1 MRVSRPLTRIRVKS
15 ALSLRSPTTGADMR
29 EADEDISNDEQV
41 NGANYLVG
49 YRRPPV
55 HSRFTPGQSGN
66 PSGRVKGSK
75 NLKSL
80 FHQILNE
87 QIPLLDGTQS
97 KKVTKAEAVIRR
109 LVIGALKG
117 DSRSQMTL
125 FRLAELTGQ
134 FEETPEPLRR
144 IERIIITPLLPL
156 ENDVPAFPQ

>member
-1 MRVSRPLTRIRVKS
+1 MRDSDN
-15 ALSLRSPTTGADMR
+15 GASD
-29 EADEDISNDEQV
+29 DQV
-41 NGANYLVG
+41 NNATYAVG
-49 YRRPPV
+49 FCRPPL
-55 HSRFTPGQSGN
+55 HTRFKPGQSGN

-87 QIPLLDGTQS
+87 QIPLIDGSQS

-134 FEETPEPLRR
+134 FEETPVRHSV
-144 IERIIITPLLPL
+144 IERVIVDPRS
-156 ENDVPAFPQ
+156 AFVEEVAAFSEVSRDEP